1 MNLHRYTI
9 KKLLSFTSTI
19 ILLSFLLFTSIYYI
33 RQQAVRQDKNI
44 LQRLDRLEQNSLRI
58 KMLQDEFLL
67 RDFHN
72 SQLYVLGQS
81 PATLRLDSLFTKTL
95 EELNYLKKYFS
106 STKITE
112 VERHIEQYKKNFNN
126 LKELE
131 ITRGFRD
138 YGLEGDLRNIIHQ
151 VEGNAVLNNDYRLL
165 SGMLMLRRHEK
176 DYMLRRDTLYVE
188 KFDATLASTLNYAAD
203 KYGANNQ
210 FLKQLIDYS
219 KLFHEFLS
227 IDAQIGRTENEGATY
242 QLQQQ
247 SALVI
252 ESIRN
257 LYGELSENI
266 KKKDREAYA
275 SMLMLLVIVSS
286 LVLTLLTKISRHIT
300 KTIKSTLAVIKKL
313 GKGELPPPLEVK
325 GADEFSAM
333 EKSINDLSLALRNTR
348 DFAIEVG
355 NGNFYSEVNV
365 FGNSGELGSGLL
377 EMRQKLTEV
386 AVQQENSLKEKE
398 QRSWLNECLA
408 QVSELLRNFHSDTK
422 ELCFEF
428 VRFAIKSTGSLQ
440 GGIYL
445 LNSEGESDSEENSY
459 LELVASYAYDR
470 RKYINKRFE
479 KYEGVVGS
487 CLYEKD
493 VIYITDI
500 PDSYTHITT
509 GLGVSNPS
517 CIVLTP
523 LVTEKEEALG
533 VMEISSY
540 SPITDI
546 QVEFMKQAC
555 RNLASS
561 LILHKAIK
569 ANEQIIAQMKVKT
582 EELLANEEE
591 LRQNME
597 ELTAIRE
604 DMERREK
611 DLNGQ
616 IAELKYKLRLHGIIF
631 EADTYH
637 N

>member
-106 STKITE
+106 STNITE

-126 LKELE
+126 LKEME
-131 ITRGFRD
+131 ITRGFKD
-138 YGLEGDLRNIIHQ
+138 FGLEGNLRNIIHQ

-176 DYMLRRDTLYVE
+176 DYMLRRENQYIE
-188 KFDATLASTLNYAAD
+188 KFDATLASTLAYASE
-203 KYGANNQ
+203 KYGTTSQ
-210 FLKQLIDYS
+210 FSRQLVEYS
-219 KLFHEFLS
+219 SIFHEFLS

-445 LNSEGESDSEENSY
+445 LNSEGESDSDENSY

-561 LILHKAIK
+561 LVLHKAIK

>member
-44 LQRLDRLEQNSLRI
+44 LQRLDQLEQNSLRI

-210 FLKQLIDYS
+210 FSKQLIDYS

-445 LNSEGESDSEENSY
+445 LNSEGESDSDENSY

-561 LILHKAIK
+561 LVLHKAIK

>member
-106 STKITE
+106 STNITE

-126 LKELE
+126 LKEME
-131 ITRGFRD
+131 ITRGFKD
-138 YGLEGDLRNIIHQ
+138 FGLEGNLRNIIHQ

-176 DYMLRRDTLYVE
+176 DYMLRRENQYIE
-188 KFDATLASTLNYAAD
+188 KFDATLASTLAYASE
-203 KYGANNQ
+203 KYGTTSQ
-210 FLKQLIDYS
+210 FSRQLVEYS
-219 KLFHEFLS
+219 SIFHEFLS
-227 IDAQIGRTENEGATY
+227 IDARIGRTENEGATY

-252 ESIRN
+252 ESIGN
-257 LYGELSENI
+257 LYAELSEKI
-266 KKKDREAYA
+266 KRKDMQAYA
-275 SMLMLLVIVSS
+275 SMLMLLIVVSS

-445 LNSEGESDSEENSY
+445 LNSEGESDSDENSY

-561 LILHKAIK
+561 LVLHKAIK

>member
-1 MNLHRYTI
+1 
-9 KKLLSFTSTI
+9 
-19 ILLSFLLFTSIYYI
+19 
-33 RQQAVRQDKNI
+33 
-44 LQRLDRLEQNSLRI
+44 
-58 KMLQDEFLL
+58 
-67 RDFHN
+67 
-72 SQLYVLGQS
+72 
-81 PATLRLDSLFTKTL
+81 
-95 EELNYLKKYFS
+95 
-106 STKITE
+106 
-112 VERHIEQYKKNFNN
+112 
-126 LKELE
+126 
-131 ITRGFRD
+131 
-138 YGLEGDLRNIIHQ
+138 
-151 VEGNAVLNNDYRLL
+151 
-165 SGMLMLRRHEK
+165 
-176 DYMLRRDTLYVE
+176 
-188 KFDATLASTLNYAAD
+188 
-203 KYGANNQ
+203 
-210 FLKQLIDYS
+210 
-219 KLFHEFLS
+219 
-227 IDAQIGRTENEGATY
+227 IGRTENEGATY

-445 LNSEGESDSEENSY
+445 LNSEGESDSDENSY

>member
-44 LQRLDRLEQNSLRI
+44 LQRLDQLEQNSLRI

-188 KFDATLASTLNYAAD
+188 KFDATLASTLNFAAD

-445 LNSEGESDSEENSY
+445 LNSEGESDSDENSY

>member
-9 KKLLSFTSTI
+9 KRLLTFTSTI
-19 ILLSFLLFTSIYYI
+19 ILFSFLLFTSIYYI

-44 LQRLDRLEQNSLRI
+44 LQRLDHLEQNSLRI

-81 PATLRLDSLFTKTL
+81 PTTQKLDSLFTKTL
-95 EELNYLKKYFS
+95 EELDYLKKYFS
-106 STKITE
+106 SSTIVE
-112 VERHIEQYKKNFNN
+112 VERHIEQYRMSFNN
-126 LKELE
+126 LKEME
-131 ITRGFRD
+131 ITRGFKD
-138 YGLEGDLRNIIHQ
+138 FGLEGDLRNIIHQ

-188 KFDATLASTLNYAAD
+188 KFDETLASTLTYATG
-203 KYGANNQ
+203 KYGSNNQ
-210 FLKQLIDYS
+210 FAKQLIDYS
-219 KLFHEFLS
+219 RLFHEFIS

-247 SALVI
+247 SALVVG
-252 ESIRN
+252 SIRN
-257 LYGELSENI
+257 LYAELSEKI

-275 SMLMLLVIVSS
+275 SMLMLLVIVST
-286 LVLTLLTKISRHIT
+286 LVLTLLTKISRHIA
-300 KTIKSTLAVIKKL
+300 KTIKSTQAVIKKL

-365 FGNSGELGSGLL
+365 FGNSGELGTSLL

-398 QRSWLNECLA
+398 QRSWLNESLA
-408 QVSELLRNFHSDTK
+408 QVSELLRNFHSDTA

-445 LNSEGESDSEENSY
+445 LSSDVENDENSY

-470 RKYINKRFE
+470 RKYINRRFD
-479 KYEGVVGS
+479 KFEGVVGS

-500 PDSYTHITT
+500 PDGYTHITT

-540 SPITDI
+540 SPITDV

-597 ELTAIRE
+597 ELSTIRE

-611 DLNGQ
+611 ELNGQ
-616 IAELKYKLRLHGIIF
+616 IAELKYKLRLHGIII
-631 EADTYH
+631 EADTF
-637 N
+637 NN

>member
-44 LQRLDRLEQNSLRI
+44 LQRLDQLEQNSLRI

-106 STKITE
+106 SSKITE
-112 VERHIEQYKKNFNN
+112 VERHIEQYRMSFNN

-138 YGLEGDLRNIIHQ
+138 YGLEGNLRNIIHQ

-188 KFDATLASTLNYAAD
+188 KFDATLASTLSYAAE
-203 KYGANNQ
+203 KYGVNNQ
-210 FLKQLIDYS
+210 FSKQLVDYS

-227 IDAQIGRTENEGATY
+227 IDARIGRTENEGATY
-242 QLQQQ
+242 QLQKQ

-252 ESIRN
+252 ESIGS
-257 LYGELSENI
+257 LYDELSENI
-266 KKKDREAYA
+266 KRKDREAYA

-286 LVLTLLTKISRHIT
+286 LVLTLLTKISRHTT

-325 GADEFSAM
+325 GADEFSDM

-365 FGNSGELGSGLL
+365 FGNSGELGSSLL

-428 VRFAIKSTGSLQ
+428 VRFTIKSTGSLQ

-445 LNSEGESDSEENSY
+445 LNSEGESDSDENSY

-509 GLGVSNPS
+509 GLGVSNPN

-533 VMEISSY
+533 VLEISSY

-561 LILHKAIK
+561 LVLHKAIK

-631 EADTYH
+631 EADTFH